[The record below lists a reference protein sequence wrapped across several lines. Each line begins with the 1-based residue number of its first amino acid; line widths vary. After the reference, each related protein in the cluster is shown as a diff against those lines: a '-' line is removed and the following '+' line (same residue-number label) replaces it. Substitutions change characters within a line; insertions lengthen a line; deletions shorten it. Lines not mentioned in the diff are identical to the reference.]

1 MDTKIC
7 QKCAMPMEDI
17 SLMGTNADGSRNGEY
32 CTYCFQ
38 KGEFTSEVT
47 MEEMVEICVPHM
59 VQAGMEEE
67 AARTHMRNILPTLK
81 GWQNN

>member
-7 QKCAMPMEDI
+7 QSCAMPMEDV
-17 SLMGTNADGSRNGEY
+17 SLMGTNLDGSKNEDY

-47 MEEMVEICVPHM
+47 MEEMIEICVPHM
-59 VQAGMEEE
+59 VQGGMEESE
-67 AARTHMRNILPTLK
+67 ARKYITNILPTLK
-81 GWQNN
+81 AWKDK